1 MSQMKPRLPTLG
13 RIALFVL
20 AVAACGGWARS
31 ARADELTTVR
41 IGVIPSMTETPF
53 YIADKL
59 GYFRAEGI
67 DVKFVRFDSAANM
80 VAPLGT
86 GQLDVG
92 GGALS
97 AGLYNAVGRGID
109 VRVVADLGSDPPG
122 YGFVGL
128 LVRSD
133 LVTSGRF
140 KTIKDLKGMTVAIS
154 APGVSTGPTLDELL
168 KKAGLTFS
176 DVKMTYMGNPEQI
189 VSFKNGGLDASIMPE
204 PNVSQAARS
213 GVAVKIAADDSWYPN
228 QETSVVFYGINFLKT
243 RRDVGLRFMRA
254 YLRGVRYY
262 NETLRNGKLAG
273 PNADLVVKILVAET
287 GIADPALF
295 RSLTPN
301 GNNPNGQF
309 NLVSM
314 NQDFAF
320 YKQLG
325 LIEGTVTPEAAIDPA
340 FVTAALRAL
349 GPYKPSR
356 N

>member
-1 MSQMKPRLPTLG
+1 MLLPKRFLPAVC
-13 RIALFVL
+13 RPICFAL
-20 AVAACGGWARS
+20 AALLCTGWVRS
-31 ARADELTTVR
+31 ASAEELTTVR
-41 IGVIPSMTETPF
+41 VGVVPSMTETSF

-67 DVKFVRFDSAANM
+67 DVKFIRFNSAANM

-109 VRVVADLGSDPPG
+109 VRIVADLGSDPPG

-133 LVTSGRF
+133 LVSSGKF

-168 KKAGLTFS
+168 KKADLTFG
-176 DVKMTYMGNPEQI
+176 DVKMTYMGNPEQLAAY
-189 VSFKNGGLDASIMPE
+189 KNGGLDASIMPE
-204 PNVSQAARS
+204 PNVSQAVRS

-228 QETSVVFYGINFLKT
+228 QETSVVFYGINLLKT

-262 NETLRNGKLAG
+262 NDTLRNGKLGG
-273 PNADLVVKILVAET
+273 PHADLVVKILVDET
-287 GIADPALF
+287 GIADPGLF
-295 RSLTPN
+295 RAVTPN
-301 GNNPNGQF
+301 GNNPNGRF
-309 NLVSM
+309 NLASM
-314 NQDFAF
+314 SADFAF
-320 YKQLG
+320 YKRLG
-325 LIEGTVTPEAAIDPA
+325 LIEGTVTPESAIDQG
-340 FVTAALRAL
+340 FVTAALRTL
-349 GPYKPSR
+349 GPYKPSSK
-356 N
+356 